1 MAIRYTVTTIS
12 PKYHQAILEWQRKN
26 FPELDL
32 LLTYWEKYFPGL
44 PRFQLVA
51 KVGELPSGV
60 IEVGKYAG
68 QPKIERAA
76 EMAGNMFYT
85 ARRIIRA
92 QCSTEFG
99 SIEQH
104 QMSLDSAP
112 DDETR
117 FEILR
122 IMAEE
127 LRHAYQMFWVLDHD
141 PTWKRPGHGDVAAET
156 IEELLSMRTGTH
168 VLDAFNIEFRDFLD
182 NAVYTAIIDLVG
194 KYQLEMMQIFSYA
207 PMARSM
213 PPMLGEEGFHMGF
226 GRRAL
231 KELAVAA
238 TRGQG
243 AYSVS
248 DIQRAINKW
257 YPRGLEMFGNERSG
271 ETAVAFGFKPK
282 TNGQAQAEY
291 IAEVEGI
298 IEGTNIAIVRVHHPN
313 LSPDEARNLIREVQ
327 RSGESRRGI
336 RPEDLLVLPD
346 RRFFRRRGPEEYVFQ
361 PYDLQGNLITERG
374 QPIAPEKYLEYL
386 ARVLPESYLA
396 SEDFRRYAE
405 QLKAHHERGARDAS
419 PFWLA

>member
-1 MAIRYTVTTIS
+1 MAIRYTVATIS
-12 PKYHQAILEWQRKN
+12 PKYHEAILDWQKRN
-26 FPELDL
+26 FPELDIL
-32 LLTYWEKYFPGL
+32 LRYWEKYFPGL
-44 PRFQLVA
+44 PPFQLVA
-51 KVGELPSGV
+51 KIGALRSEV

-104 QMSLDSAP
+104 RMSLDTAP
-112 DDETR
+112 TDEAR

-194 KYQLEMMQIFSYA
+194 KYQLDMMQIFSYA

-231 KELAVAA
+231 KDLAVAA
-238 TRGQG
+238 AKGQG
-243 AYSVS
+243 RYSLE

-298 IEGTNIAIVRVHHPN
+298 IEGVNIALVRLHHPN
-313 LSPDEARNLIREVQ
+313 LPPDEARRLIREIHS
-327 RSGESRRGI
+327 SGESRRGI
-336 RPEDLLVLPD
+336 RPEDLLFLPD
-346 RRFFRRRGPEEYVFQ
+346 RKFFRRRGPEEYAFQ
-361 PYDLQGNLITERG
+361 PYDLRGSLLTEG
-374 QPIAPEKYLEYL
+374 GKPIEPEKYLAYL
-386 ARVLPESYLA
+386 ASVLPQSYLQ

-405 QLKAHHERGARDAS
+405 HVKTSRTPGTGPSVPLWFA
-419 PFWLA
+419 